1 MATKGR
7 DAQIYYS
14 LSSYKFGMADISFIP
29 KRAEAGEDYRP
40 SALAPLAF
48 FGILIFFIS
57 LILAAGVFIYK
68 RNTNS
73 GIKKFLAEIQSQK
86 EEFEPALVGELI
98 STASVI
104 NAAKEIIAKHRV
116 ALPAFDI
123 LEKNIIKEVRLTGL
137 RQTAERL
144 TIDGESL
151 GLRKLV
157 EQTIVLRQ
165 DPRVRTLT
173 LQKINPAEGGRI
185 LFTIEILLNPDV
197 LIFKP

>member
-1 MATKGR
+1 
-7 DAQIYYS
+7 
-14 LSSYKFGMADISFIP
+14 MADISFIP